1 MLKNITILISV
12 LLCTEKVFS
21 QNEFSQQLL
30 MLEEKAFLCT
40 NDTLRNDFYL
50 QKFDLYIQ
58 QDKLTEGVLDEAK
71 RIDYRLFKEKMQQLR
86 FLWNA
91 SLVGQLSQ
99 KEKLAA
105 YYYSRYQELNPDTSI
120 AATLLGALIYMP
132 IDSAVSSNYAN
143 RLSYY
148 DKRFACLDCI
158 QKVMVYERE
167 NRNLYLVSSAIIPG
181 LGSALNGNVLK
192 GTTSLLIN
200 SLAVYAVYVLIQ
212 SNLYFNA
219 FFWGGAFLT
228 KFYIGNIKLTGS
240 LFDQK
245 EERKKNKLATNC
257 ELMLSGVLKEHPI
270 FYR

>member
-1 MLKNITILISV
+1 MLKNIIILISA

-21 QNEFSQQLL
+21 QNEFSQHLL

-40 NDTLRNDFYL
+40 SDTLRNDFYL
-50 QKFDLYIQ
+50 QKFDLYVQ
-58 QDKLTEGVLDEAK
+58 HNKPTNEAMLEAR
-71 RIDYRLFKEKMQQLR
+71 RIDYHLFRDTASMIR

-91 SLVGQLSQ
+91 SVTSQLTNSVNP
-99 KEKLAA
+99 AA
-105 YYYSRYQELNPDTSI
+105 HYYSSYQEINPDSSVE
-120 AATLLGALIYMP
+120 AYLLGSLIYMDF
-132 IDSAVSSNYAN
+132 DSAVARSFVN
-143 RLSYY
+143 RLVIK
-148 DKRFACLDCI
+148 DKSFACVSCL
-158 QKVMVYERE
+158 QEVANYSRKHKG
-167 NRNLYLVSSAIIPG
+167 LYLISSALVPG

-257 ELMLSGVLKEHPI
+257 ELMLSGVLKQHPI